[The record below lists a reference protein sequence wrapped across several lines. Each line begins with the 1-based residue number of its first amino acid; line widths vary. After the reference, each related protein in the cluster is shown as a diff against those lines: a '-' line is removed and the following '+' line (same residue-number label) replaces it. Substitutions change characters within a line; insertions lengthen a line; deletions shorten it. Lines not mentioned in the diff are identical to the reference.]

1 MQPVEIVRELRG
13 HAANLAL
20 RMPISWVNILAG
32 PPVVIDGR
40 TLDGRTQWFLK
51 LLARSGQKPLH
62 KLSVAEAREDFE
74 AFQIMLSGRP
84 AAVGSIVDR
93 TIPGAG
99 DGATGG
105 PDGRLRIRLYKPFGA
120 GPQPLPTILYFHGG
134 GWTIGSLEAYDPP
147 LRFFCARTGC
157 AVLAVDYRLAPEHKF
172 PAAVDDAVATFRW
185 LATNAAGLG
194 LDPDRIVVAGDSAG
208 GTLAAVVS
216 QQTRGEAHRPC
227 LQWLIYPCTDLGGS
241 APSHESCGSGF
252 LLTRED
258 MAWCR
263 GHYLTNPNDDAD
275 PRASP
280 LRQAD
285 LAGLP
290 SALIFTAGFDP
301 LRDEGKQ
308 YADRLSQSGAKVV
321 YREFD
326 SLIHGFIGMRGAL
339 QAAARAMDDMV
350 AGVRHELAGLGS

>member
-62 KLSVAEAREDFE
+62 KLSLAEAREEFE
-74 AFQIMLSGRP
+74 AFQIMLSGRSP
-84 AAVGSIVDR
+84 AVGSIVDR
-93 TIPGAG
+93 TIEGPG
-99 DGATGG
+99 GG
-105 PDGRLRIRLYKPFGA
+105 GGGHRLRVRLYKPFGVS
-120 GPQPLPTILYFHGG
+120 PQPLPTILYFHGG

-157 AVLAVDYRLAPEHKF
+157 AILAVDYRLAPEHKF
-172 PAAVDDAVATFRW
+172 PGAVDDAVATFRW
-185 LATNAAGLG
+185 LGAHAAGLG
-194 LDPDRIVVAGDSAG
+194 LDPNRIVVAGDSAG

-216 QQTRGEAHRPC
+216 QFTRGEAHRPC
-227 LQWLIYPCTDLGGS
+227 LQWLIYPSTDLGGTT
-241 APSHESCGSGF
+241 PSHESCGSGF
-252 LLTRED
+252 LLSRED
-258 MAWCR
+258 MTWFR
-263 GHYLTNPNDDAD
+263 SHYLADPSQDAD

-280 LRQAD
+280 LRQSD
-285 LAGLP
+285 LSGLP
-290 SALIFTAGFDP
+290 PALVFTAGFDP

-308 YADRLSQSGAKVV
+308 YAERLSQAGTKVV

-350 AGVRHELAGLGS
+350 AGVRHELAGLDS

>member
-62 KLSVAEAREDFE
+62 KLSLAEAREEFE
-74 AFQIMLSGRP
+74 AFQITLSGRP
-84 AAVGSIVDR
+84 ATVGSIVDR
-93 TIPGAG
+93 TIEGPGGAG
-99 DGATGG
+99 GG
-105 PDGRLRIRLYKPFGA
+105 NRLRVRLYKPFGV
-120 GPQPLPTILYFHGG
+120 GLQPLPVILYFHGG
-134 GWTIGSLEAYDPP
+134 GWTIGSLEAYDAP

-172 PAAVDDAVATFRW
+172 PAAVDDAVAALRW
-185 LATNAAGLG
+185 LTTQAAGLG
-194 LDPDRIVVAGDSAG
+194 LDPARIVVAGDSAG

-216 QQTRGEAHRPC
+216 QLTRGEAQPPC
-227 LQWLIYPCTDLGGS
+227 LQWLIYPCTDLSGT
-241 APSHESCGSGF
+241 APSHQSCGAGF

-263 GHYLTNPNDDAD
+263 GHYLVHPEEDAD

-280 LRQAD
+280 LRQSD
-285 LAGLP
+285 LSGLP
-290 SALIFTAGFDP
+290 PALVFTAGFDP

-308 YADRLSQSGAKVV
+308 YADRLSQAGTKVV

>member
-32 PPVVIDGR
+32 PPVAIDGR
-40 TLDGRTQWFLK
+40 TLDGRTQWFLR

-62 KLSVAEAREDFE
+62 RLSVADAREEFE

-84 AAVGSIVDR
+84 ATVGSIVDR
-93 TIPGAG
+93 TIDGPG
-99 DGATGG
+99 
-105 PDGRLRIRLYKPFGA
+105 GRLRVRLYKPFGV

-147 LRFFCARTGC
+147 LRFFCARTGY

-172 PAAVDDAVATFRW
+172 PGAVDDAVATFHW
-185 LATNAAGLG
+185 LAANAAALG
-194 LDPDRIVVAGDSAG
+194 LDPGRIVVAGESAG
-208 GTLAAVVS
+208 GTLAAVVG
-216 QQTRGEAHRPC
+216 QLTRGEAHRPC
-227 LQWLIYPCTDLGGS
+227 LQWLIYPCTDLGGTT
-241 APSHESCGSGF
+241 PSHESCGKGF

-263 GHYLTNPNDDAD
+263 GHYLADPAQDAD

-280 LRQAD
+280 LRQSD
-285 LAGLP
+285 LTGLP
-290 SALIFTAGFDP
+290 PALIFTAGFDP

-308 YADRLSQSGAKVV
+308 YAERLSQAGGKVV

-350 AGVRHELAGLGS
+350 TDVRRELAGLGS